1 MDPYRKTDACRRGA
15 RDISLM
21 RLAQRAVLTASLAA
35 ATVTAAWAENWE
47 VSPAPG
53 GGSGACVL
61 VSAKQTVNDGYQ
73 DVKAQIVV
81 DARTVVVR
89 SDSVLD
95 GGFADIGIQVAKEPF
110 IPIDEIRDRKQA
122 VFNEQYEKLVQLF
135 KDGREV
141 RVQLRFWPTWPATG
155 THSVSFSLMGFT
167 KAYGEAA
174 RCR

>member
-1 MDPYRKTDACRRGA
+1 MDPNRKTHARRRGA
-15 RDISLM
+15 RGISLK

-35 ATVTAAWAENWE
+35 AAVTAAWAENWE

-61 VSAKQTVNDGYQ
+61 ASAKQTVNDGYQ
-73 DVKAQIVV
+73 DIQAQIIV

-95 GGFADIGIQVAKEPF
+95 GSFADIGLQVAKESF
-110 IPIDEIRDRKQA
+110 VPIDEIRDRKQA
-122 VFNEQYEKLVQLF
+122 VFKGQYEKLVQLF